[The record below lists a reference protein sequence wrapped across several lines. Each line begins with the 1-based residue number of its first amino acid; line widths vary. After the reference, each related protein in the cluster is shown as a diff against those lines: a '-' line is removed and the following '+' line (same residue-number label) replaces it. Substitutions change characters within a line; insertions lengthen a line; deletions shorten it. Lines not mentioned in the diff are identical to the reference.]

1 MKNSV
6 TFKKDSYW
14 QARGKYS
21 RRLNIRCKK
30 CNHLICTYQKDGPGN
45 LRRLYFDRIFSSKSL
60 VDLQDK
66 NLKKVSDLR
75 CSNCKEILGIPYIY
89 VKEKRKAFRLFQD
102 AIIKKVIKI
111 SHFG

>member
-21 RRLNIRCKK
+21 RRLNIRCRK

-45 LRRLYFDRIFSSKSL
+45 LRRLYFDRIFSPKNL
-60 VDLQDK
+60 IDLHHK
-66 NLKKVSDLR
+66 NLKRIISFR
-75 CSNCKEILGIPYIY
+75 CAHCKEILGVPYIY
-89 VKEKRKAFRLFQD
+89 AKEKRKAFRLFQD
-102 AIIKKVIKI
+102 AVIKTVRKLN
-111 SHFG
+111 